1 MIWIGRYTPPLAAG
15 GRATV
20 SLCVFEPGQ
29 VPEREPFFHANIDA
43 QGNTSVNN
51 GWHLSAKETS
61 VVGEVQWVKFANRG
75 TVALTV
81 RQLKFGRSYRSVSPA
96 KR

>member
-1 MIWIGRYTPPLAAG
+1 
-15 GRATV
+15 
-20 SLCVFEPGQ
+20 
-29 VPEREPFFHANIDA
+29 
-43 QGNTSVNN
+43 VNN